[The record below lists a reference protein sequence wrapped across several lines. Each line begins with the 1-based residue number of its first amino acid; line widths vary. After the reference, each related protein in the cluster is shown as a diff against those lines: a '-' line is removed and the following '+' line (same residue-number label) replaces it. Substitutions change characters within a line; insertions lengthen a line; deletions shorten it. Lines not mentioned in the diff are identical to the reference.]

1 MPGSRKDRPM
11 SASQTSKIW
20 YEKNELISLEN
31 GQVTLLT
38 DSSRGLKSVCKFQI
52 CKNFA
57 NYFVNFI
64 QKMCKNFCKK
74 IKEVK
79 VINLSF
85 YSPFQKIRLTKK
97 WVPHVQ
103 IPNQF
108 AKILQ
113 TLCQKIVKKKLYK
126 KLCKNLAKKFC
137 NGIFCK
143 TFCTSDHVNRP

>member
-31 GQVTLLT
+31 GQVKLLT

-113 TLCQKIVKKKLYK
+113 TLCQKIVKKN
-126 KLCKNLAKKFC
+126 CIKNCVKIQQKNFATAYFAKHFALQ
-137 NGIFCK
+137 
-143 TFCTSDHVNRP
+143 TT